1 MLKKKTA
8 PEDEH
13 KPTLPT
19 GTHVFLKASLN
30 LQTLNQSKKKKSQ
43 ISNDIWKQLFCVQCV
58 ASSNT
63 KNKDNHSNRNKI
75 KKFLT

>member
-1 MLKKKTA
+1 MLKKKKTA

-30 LQTLNQSKKKKSQ
+30 LQTLNQSKKKKKKHKLAMIYENNSFVC
-43 ISNDIWKQLFCVQCV
+43 SVLLLV
-58 ASSNT
+58 T
-63 KNKDNHSNRNKI
+63 RRI
-75 KKFLT
+75 KTIIRTETR